1 MMIALKDN
9 NVTEDESR
17 DRSGMGWIEDRVRVG
32 GGGTYT
38 VRYIVISNITYE
50 QCNIQ
55 LHLFLFALFL

>member
-50 QCNIQ
+50 PGTV
-55 LHLFLFALFL
+55 